1 LDPHKL
7 KEERKTAY
15 SIIQKISKHIQT
27 LYVNSIEKEKAKL
40 EKLK

>member
-7 KEERKTAY
+7 KEERKTSY
-15 SIIQKISKHIQT
+15 SIIQKISKNIQT
-27 LYVNSIEKEKAKL
+27 LYVNSVEKEKAKL